1 MLEAVI
7 DGISLG
13 FCNKKDIVCIFLSR
27 YTDTAVHLSVARI
40 TTRTVPKVD
49 FLQKRNLVVCGH
61 VYPGILCRLKNK
73 LMRNTYFF
81 FGRGKKFWLF
91 ENHDEA

>member
-49 FLQKRNLVVCGH
+49 FLHYENVVVRGH
-61 VYPGILCRLKNK
+61 VYTLSFEEQTHAQHI
-73 LMRNTYFF
+73 FF
-81 FGRGKKFWLF
+81 LWSW
-91 ENHDEA
+91 